1 MDKAISIAAINR
13 LESLISWSDRIGID
27 EIYEIQNI
35 IKLLKND

>member
-1 MDKAISIAAINR
+1 MNKAISIAAINR